1 MFCFGT
7 CQSKVWVALGESFH
21 LCRLKNH
28 ENSKPQPGRKTSRR
42 VALIYWGFDRCSLKS
57 ANAIHRA
64 LTDWELK
71 KARYQ
76 KTFSLLRPTN
86 CRRIVFLHPS
96 FRRMAQIKKED
107 NSACLQR
114 MHLARRITS
123 QWSACLCRREL
134 VRAVEDSSKKLGE
147 GL

>member
-57 ANAIHRA
+57 ANVIHRA

-76 KTFSLLRPTN
+76 KTFSVLVRPFVEGSFFFHSQFQKDGTDKEDKVLG
-86 CRRIVFLHPS
+86 CKECIFLTSFFKLIVF
-96 FRRMAQIKKED
+96 QIHHVLTDKRWQLPLWFLLF
-107 NSACLQR
+107 S
-114 MHLARRITS
+114 
-123 QWSACLCRREL
+123 
-134 VRAVEDSSKKLGE
+134 
-147 GL
+147 